1 MSENTLPETP
11 RELREQADRLIEDAC
26 ANVKAAPREP
36 VFGDELIAEA
46 YEMNNEARRL
56 YAEAGWLEQEAKR
69 TKEIDY
75 WDETAKITF
84 DMRQVSYMQDAV
96 YEQIVKDREARKW
109 ETVDKG
115 SLIMTLLSIGRGI
128 PQYNELDK
136 LVERQAKA

>member
-1 MSENTLPETP
+1 MIRKLTEG
-11 RELREQADRLIEDAC
+11 EQ
-26 ANVKAAPREP
+26 
-36 VFGDELIAEA
+36 
-46 YEMNNEARRL
+46 
-56 YAEAGWLEQEAKR
+56 

-109 ETVDKG
+109 KTVDKG

-136 LVERQAKA
+136 LVERQAKQ